1 MKRNIVIFLFILILF
16 SGCSNVKSE
25 QVSMI
30 KNKYKPC
37 ITINALT
44 VYKTEDNY
52 FISIDYHDN
61 YKTVEFTFDRKCN
74 QSNGLKLIKDEEL
87 EHFLNL
93 NFNEIIKKFGQ
104 PHVDVGSGFYLP
116 AYITED
122 ADLICFELEND
133 IVVDVIKRD
142 LFTNEITERA
152 VS

>member
-1 MKRNIVIFLFILILF
+1 MQ
-16 SGCSNVKSE
+16 S
-25 QVSMI
+25 
-30 KNKYKPC
+30 
-37 ITINALT
+37 INRL
-44 VYKTEDNY
+44 
-52 FISIDYHDN
+52 
-61 YKTVEFTFDRKCN
+61 EF
-74 QSNGLKLIKDEEL
+74 IKDEEL

>member
-74 QSNGLKLIKDEEL
+74 QSNGLKLIKD
-87 EHFLNL
+87 
-93 NFNEIIKKFGQ
+93 
-104 PHVDVGSGFYLP
+104 VGSGFYLP